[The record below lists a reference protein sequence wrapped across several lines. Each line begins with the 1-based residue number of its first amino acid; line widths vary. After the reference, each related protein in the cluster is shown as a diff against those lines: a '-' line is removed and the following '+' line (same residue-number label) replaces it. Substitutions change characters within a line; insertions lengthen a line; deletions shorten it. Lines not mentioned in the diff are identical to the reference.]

1 MFYKDNPEYNR
12 RQVGFYTLEE
22 LLHEDHFLR
31 KVKETIERLFGTA
44 KGYHNL
50 RYTREKGKSKME
62 DKVGLTLAYLNIKNL
77 VKMMVGKTCYFIPI
91 PQYYW
96 IMGELSVDIKKT
108 NIKNDVCLH
117 SQKIKIDFL
126 FYYKIDCSF
135 KNLKNAG

>member
-96 IMGELSVDIKKT
+96 IMGELSVNIKKD
-108 NIKNDVCLH
+108 KHQKRCL
-117 SQKIKIDFL
+117 S
-126 FYYKIDCSF
+126 SF
-135 KNLKNAG
+135 